1 MCQNKVYFPRRGH
14 TCLLVAFC
22 RYSGR
27 LGVLLGEMLLI
38 VPHPCSL
45 LTGYTFYLFQTY
57 D

>member
-27 LGVLLGEMLLI
+27 LGVLLGEMLLV